1 MSMQVNF
8 AGDEV
13 RLKFS
18 YPPPREKDEVKRLGA
33 RYVGDSHEWILPITD
48 RTSRWLSDHGVEVP
62 LPDAAA
68 LAPSTSSLS
77 HTEIA
82 ASDQPEGIAV
92 SLFPYQRQGVAFLDT
107 TPRALLADEQGVGKT
122 FQFLLAG
129 RHTDRA
135 IVLTP
140 TSSAWQTVNDGLLKL
155 WPDLDPAQVAVLAA
169 GGGAKK
175 QQALL
180 DRLPEAQWIVCPYSL
195 VSKYAAT
202 LAALPGS
209 FTLIADEA
217 QALKSAKA
225 QRSKAAQ
232 LLASRADRVVL
243 ATGSPLMNQKPIEL
257 YPLLQL
263 LNNPLKL
270 SYPQFGM
277 RYCAGQLVEA
287 RGRIPSHYDF
297 TGASYL
303 PELRERM
310 APFTI
315 RRTKGEVL
323 PDLPPKILTRVPLDL
338 PPAAMKE
345 YALCAEDYLMW
356 RETYR
361 PDLTEP
367 LSDNAPLDL
376 MLPGALRQIAAE
388 AKAELAV
395 EWVTEFLEGSDPSR
409 KLIVFSDYL
418 DPLASVK
425 AGLSA
430 TGHESVVISGAV
442 TGEDREAARQ
452 RFQSDPR
459 VRVCLAQTQTAG
471 VALNLTAADTVLFL
485 NMPWRAMDVSQAF
498 DRIHRP
504 GQEAQ
509 SVQAVFLE
517 MHTADGQDNIDT
529 ALYKLVI
536 DKQAVADAL
545 LGRSSTDLTAAGEL
559 PADDVKQ
566 AVIAA
571 LGLRKTVSKAERQ
584 IRASKKDGR
593 IEGPTLQR
601 QVPEQPLEPVSEAQR
616 ARIQVEPAKSSPK
629 TPQR

>member
-1 MSMQVNF
+1 MSMLVKV

-33 RYVGDSHEWILPITD
+33 RYVGESREWILPITT
-48 RTSRWLSDHGVEVP
+48 RTARWLSDHGVEVP
-62 LPDAAA
+62 ATATVA
-68 LAPSTSSLS
+68 QSTTGLS
-77 HTEIA
+77 HPEIA
-82 ASDQPEGIAV
+82 DADQPEGIAV
-92 SLFPYQRQGVAFLDT
+92 ALFPYQRQGVAFLDT
-107 TPRALLADEQGVGKT
+107 TPRALLADEQGFGKI

-140 TSSAWQTVNDGLLKL
+140 TSSAWQTINDGVLKL

-225 QRSKAAQ
+225 HRSKAAQ

-315 RRTKGEVL
+315 RRTKSEVL

-338 PPAAMKE
+338 APAAAKE
-345 YALCAEDYLMW
+345 YALCSEDYLMW
-356 RETYR
+356 RESYR
-361 PDLTEP
+361 PDLSAEP

-395 EWVTEFLEGSDPSR
+395 EWVTEFLEGSDPHR
-409 KLIVFSDYL
+409 KIIVFSDYL
-418 DPLASVK
+418 DPLATVK

-442 TGEDREAARQ
+442 TGEDRESARQ

-459 VRVCLAQTQTAG
+459 VRVCLAQMQTAG

-504 GQEAQ
+504 GQDAQ

-517 MHTADGQDNIDT
+517 MHTAEGDNIDT
-529 ALYKLVI
+529 ALYQLVLG
-536 DKQAVADAL
+536 KQEVADAL
-545 LGRSSTDLTAAGEL
+545 LGKSSTDLSAADAL
-559 PADDVKQ
+559 PPDDVKK
-566 AVIAA
+566 AVIAS
-571 LGLRKTVSKAERQ
+571 LGLRKTVAKAERQ
-584 IRASKKDGR
+584 IRGVKKVD
-593 IEGPTLQR
+593 EAPQR
-601 QVPEQPLEPVSEAQR
+601 QVPAQPGLVPASEAQR
-616 ARIQVEPAKSSPK
+616 DRVQQAIGSTPPQA
-629 TPQR
+629 PQR